1 MRMVNSVEREM
12 MQSEWENWL
21 LDETNRCDQVR
32 AVLRAWNSTSS
43 EPSSSSSSGKPDLRL
58 GGEATQ
64 KLLQEKDT
72 KKRAALSSWH
82 EDYCGS
88 CRQDR
93 EALAAEWESL
103 SLSL

>member
-12 MQSEWENWL
+12 IQSEWENWL

-43 EPSSSSSSGKPDLRL
+43 ETASPSKKMDVRL

-64 KLLQEKDT
+64 KLLQEKDV
-72 KKRAALSSWH
+72 KKRAALRSWH

-93 EALAAEWESL
+93 DALVVDRESL
-103 SLSL
+103 SLTL